1 MSYPPERVWELLV
14 NYRHDMLDAADDPE
28 AVGQFELH
36 KLTLPLFTEL
46 HPSGFQAQ
54 GFDFWVNHHRV
65 AETIGNPGLEMGD
78 EYVQCIADWLWG
90 STLDQAEGWSPE
102 IAVISFIDRRPTEAT
117 MLGAVAQSYG
127 FTLHQW
133 LIGLP
138 LSPERRQEMTAKLLE
153 RPPHPE
159 DPT

>member
-1 MSYPPERVWELLV
+1 MTT
-14 NYRHDMLDAADDPE
+14 HDDVVRRWHDRL
-28 AVGQFELH
+28 
-36 KLTLPLFTEL
+36 
-46 HPSGFQAQ
+46 
-54 GFDFWVNHHRV
+54 
-65 AETIGNPGLEMGD
+65 IG
-78 EYVQCIADWLWG
+78 
-90 STLDQAEGWSPE
+90 TT
-102 IAVISFIDRRPTEAT
+102 TEAT

-138 LSPERRQEMTAKLLE
+138 LTLEKRQEMTAKLLE